1 MDWTAIIITA
11 LTSSGLTG
19 FLGWRIR
26 KKQGEIET
34 VKKLVD
40 EIYKP
45 ALEFQEGQIKKQQ
58 SQIERQAE
66 QINEQNK
73 RIDAQEKEIAELRAR
88 IEDCADSRDECH
100 KMLATL
106 KDEIA
111 RLQRSRDNRGR
122 YAKEFRPV
130 TKEVKDAVDA

>member
-1 MDWTAIIITA
+1 MDWTAIIIAA

-19 FLGWRIR
+19 VIGWRIR

-45 ALEFQEGQIKKQQ
+45 ALEFQEEQIKKQE
-58 SQIERQAE
+58 SQLNRYAERL
-66 QINEQNK
+66 
-73 RIDAQEKEIAELRAR
+73 DAQEKEIAELRTKV
-88 IEDCADSRDECH
+88 EDCANSRDECH

-106 KDEIA
+106 QDEIA
-111 RLQRSRDNRGR
+111 RLQRSRDKKGR
-122 YAKEFRPV
+122 YAKEV
-130 TKEVKDAVDA
+130 WNGDNQS